1 MSENNQA
8 STDDIP
14 LDSEDTQIL
23 TATVPNFS
31 RVFARG
37 TLLRVSDDDPETLQ
51 IGFWT
56 DRDDEIELDD
66 DELATGYRLESEAVM
81 TWRTAERL
89 RQLLE
94 IYIEEHGPEDVKG
107 QIPDED

>member
-1 MSENNQA
+1 MTEENQA

-37 TLLRVSDDDPETLQ
+37 TLLQVSDDDPETLQ

-56 DRDDEIELDD
+56 DRDEEIELEDG
-66 DELATGYRLESEAVM
+66 ETATGYRLEAEAVM

-89 RQLLE
+89 RQLLN
-94 IYIEEHGPEDVKG
+94 IYIEEHGPEDV
-107 QIPDED
+107 QAHIPDED